1 MTVLPDCHGMYRV
14 LLGVD
19 TDGQRARAQA
29 EAVRSLPAADTAVK
43 ALVMHVFQENPEGA
57 SVGQVGAVRRVT
69 DLFEEADVDYELHEA
84 SGDPAG
90 ALLDAAAEY
99 DVDTVCVAGR
109 QRTPTGKVIFGS
121 TTQSV
126 ILGTE
131 KPVLTTSVGE

>member
-1 MTVLPDCHGMYRV
+1 MYRV

-57 SVGQVGAVRRVT
+57 SVGQIGAVRRVA
-69 DLFEEADVDYELHEA
+69 DLFEEAGVDHELHEA
-84 SGDPAG
+84 SGDPAE
-90 ALLDAAAEY
+90 ALLDAAV
-99 DVDTVCVAGR
+99 DHGVDTICVAGR
-109 QRTPTGKVIFGS
+109 QRTPAGKVIFGS

-131 KPVLTTSVGE
+131 KPVLAVSAGG